1 MKKTL
6 LLGASLL
13 CSVFI
18 MATEIPFQ
26 KAEIK
31 SIMRKVADWQIAN
44 PHPAPEHDDL
54 NWPQGALY
62 VGMVDWAELAEKED
76 NDDTYYKWLT
86 RIGRRNCWQPD
97 KRFYHADDIAVSQS
111 FLDLPDYSIRT
122 VSGMPVFWILPLIHH
137 RKRVAL
143 LSLSIPLL
151 ME

>member
-44 PHPAPEHDDL
+44 PHPALEHDDL
-54 NWPQGALY
+54 NWPKVLFMSAWG
-62 VGMVDWAELAEKED
+62 
-76 NDDTYYKWLT
+76 
-86 RIGRRNCWQPD
+86 IGRNWL
-97 KRFYHADDIAVSQS
+97 KKKTMMIHIISG
-111 FLDLPDYSIRT
+111 LP
-122 VSGMPVFWILPLIHH
+122 V
-137 RKRVAL
+137 
-143 LSLSIPLL
+143 
-151 ME
+151 

>member
-1 MKKTL
+1 MKKIL
-6 LLGASLL
+6 LLGVFLL
-13 CSVFI
+13 CVTFI
-18 MATEIPFQ
+18 QATEVPFQ

-86 RIGRRNCWQPD
+86 RIG
-97 KRFYHADDIAVSQS
+97 
-111 FLDLPDYSIRT
+111 
-122 VSGMPVFWILPLIHH
+122 
-137 RKRVAL
+137 
-143 LSLSIPLL
+143 
-151 ME
+151 

>member
-1 MKKTL
+1 MKKIL
-6 LLGASLL
+6 LLGVFLL
-13 CSVFI
+13 CVTFI
-18 MATEIPFQ
+18 QATEVPFQ

-86 RIGRRNCWQPD
+86 RIGQRNCWQ
-97 KRFYHADDIAVSQS
+97 S
-111 FLDLPDYSIRT
+111 FLYLRYKSKKDCETAELLAAGQT
-122 VSGMPVFWILPLIHH
+122 V
-137 RKRVAL
+137 
-143 LSLSIPLL
+143 LSC
-151 ME
+151 

>member
-44 PHPAPEHDDL
+44 PHPALEHDDL

-86 RIGRRNCWQPD
+86 RMMELKD
-97 KRFYHADDIAVSQS
+97 HAEQVTI
-111 FLDLPDYSIRT
+111 LCT
-122 VSGMPVFWILPLIHH
+122 FWIYTAST
-137 RKRVAL
+137 KTKQ
-143 LSLSIPLL
+143 
-151 ME
+151 

>member
-111 FLDLPDYSIRT
+111 FLDLY
-122 VSGMPVFWILPLIHH
+122 
-137 RKRVAL
+137 RKY
-143 LSLSIPLL
+143 
-151 ME
+151 

>member
-44 PHPAPEHDDL
+44 PHPAPEHERL
-54 NWPQGALY
+54 
-62 VGMVDWAELAEKED
+62 ELA
-76 NDDTYYKWLT
+76 T
-86 RIGRRNCWQPD
+86 RCSLCRHGGLGGIG
-97 KRFYHADDIAVSQS
+97 
-111 FLDLPDYSIRT
+111 
-122 VSGMPVFWILPLIHH
+122 
-137 RKRVAL
+137 
-143 LSLSIPLL
+143 
-151 ME
+151 

>member
-18 MATEIPFQ
+18 MATEITFQ

-54 NWPQGALY
+54 NWPQGAPY
-62 VGMVDWAELAEKED
+62 VGMVDWAALAEKED
-76 NDDTYYKWLT
+76 GDD
-86 RIGRRNCWQPD
+86 
-97 KRFYHADDIAVSQS
+97 A
-111 FLDLPDYSIRT
+111 
-122 VSGMPVFWILPLIHH
+122 
-137 RKRVAL
+137 
-143 LSLSIPLL
+143 
-151 ME
+151 E

>member
-44 PHPAPEHDDL
+44 PHPALEHDDL

-97 KRFYHADDIAVSQS
+97 KRFYHADDIAVSWGL
-111 FLDLPDYSIRT
+111 FY
-122 VSGMPVFWILPLIHH
+122 G
-137 RKRVAL
+137 
-143 LSLSIPLL
+143 
-151 ME
+151 